1 MDRRKI
7 LNIASL
13 VVYLI
18 VLGMLCFGNFSST
31 SENIPKCILG
41 LDTDKIVHFLMFFP
55 FPILCWRLF
64 YSGGRKPLR
73 SLVIVLAIFVAG
85 CLLAAGTELCQCL
98 TDYRAADALD
108 FRADG
113 LGLAVASLICF
124 ILELRHKK

>member
-41 LDTDKIVHFLMFFP
+41 LDTDKIVHF
-55 FPILCWRLF
+55 PILCWRLF

-85 CLLAAGTELCQCL
+85 CLLAAGTELCQGL

-124 ILELRHKK
+124 IMELRHKK